1 MNLKKFLLLFM
12 STILFFGL
20 AACSSEE
27 TKSGESDSEEK
38 VELRVAWW
46 GGQARHDKMNE
57 LFDLFE
63 EKNPNIT
70 VSREFT
76 VENQYAEKF
85 TTQAAGGNAPDV
97 MQTSSFFQ
105 FD

>member
-1 MNLKKFLLLFM
+1 MKLKKFLLLFM

-27 TKSGESDSEEK
+27 TKSGASDSKEK

-63 EKNPNIT
+63 EKIQISQSLENLQWKTNMRRNLQHRQ
-70 VSREFT
+70 RE
-76 VENQYAEKF
+76 EMLQ
-85 TTQAAGGNAPDV
+85 
-97 MQTSSFFQ
+97 M
-105 FD
+105 